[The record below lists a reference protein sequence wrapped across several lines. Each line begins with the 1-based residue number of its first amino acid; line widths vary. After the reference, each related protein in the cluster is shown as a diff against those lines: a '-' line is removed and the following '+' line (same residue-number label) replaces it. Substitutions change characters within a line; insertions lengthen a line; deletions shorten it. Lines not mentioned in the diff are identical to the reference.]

1 MRVLDENTL
10 LPGDIVLTSGPGKAS
25 RVIKRASRSNYSHA
39 MLYVASGSVIHSDL
53 NGVHAANPIRMP
65 FSAENEPLVLR
76 LREISDEQVIR
87 TICDYARAQIGTQ
100 YSVPEAVASAFARS
114 RAGRSK
120 QNRQFC
126 SRLVAEAY
134 AAASVHLVPN
144 PSYCYPSDLANLEV
158 MVRVEQPLRDLT
170 PAEVR
175 FISKPSPLEAQ
186 TAITNDLFRRLRLA
200 SSEDIQTHD
209 QIVECLLRRPELD
222 EAFSEI
228 LASSGYLDMWRMDVA
243 INPWRYDAEA
253 RQRIKIS
260 EQQRQW
266 EIRESMRDIRRF
278 RQAAHDYYTLHASS
292 PRMYFL
298 LSHRLYADLF
308 AVHATR
314 LKLARE
320 A

>member
-1 MRVLDENTL
+1 MRVLDENCL
-10 LPGDIVLTSGPGKAS
+10 VPGDIVLTAGPGKVS
-25 RVIKRASRSNYSHA
+25 RVIRRASRSNYSHA

-53 NGVHAANPIRMP
+53 DGVHAANSIRVP
-65 FSAENEPLVLR
+65 FSVENEPLVLR
-76 LREISDEQVIR
+76 LKLVPDERVIR

-100 YSVPEAVASAFARS
+100 YSIPEAAASTFART
-114 RAGRSK
+114 RARRDK
-120 QNRQFC
+120 HNRQFC

-134 AAASVHLVPN
+134 AAASVLLVSN

-158 MVRVEQPLRDLT
+158 MVKVEQPLRSLT
-170 PAEVR
+170 PAELR
-175 FISKPSPLEAQ
+175 FILRPSPLEAQ
-186 TAITNDLFRRLRLA
+186 KEITNELFRRLRVT

-222 EAFSEI
+222 EPFSEV

-243 INPWRYDAEA
+243 INPWRYDAAA
-253 RQRIKIS
+253 RKRIELS
-260 EQQRQW
+260 EEQRQW

-278 RQAAHDYYTLHASS
+278 RQAAHDYYTLHTSS

-308 AVHATR
+308 TVHATR